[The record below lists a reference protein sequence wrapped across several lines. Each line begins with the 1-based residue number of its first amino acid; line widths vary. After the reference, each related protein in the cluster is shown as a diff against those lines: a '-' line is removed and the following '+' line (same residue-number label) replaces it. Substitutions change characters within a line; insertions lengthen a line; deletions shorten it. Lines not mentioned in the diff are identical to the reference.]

1 MNMDLDS
8 KTRRKGAPSVRAGKA
23 DNSLCMML
31 DYFWC
36 CQQPPS
42 FLLESLHANR
52 SQPRDSLMGKS
63 SANTPTASMPGY
75 SNFPLCRA
83 YILGLLPLASIY
95 CNPRHSQRHADNDKL
110 ANAAVGNGPAHP
122 SIALGLFAA
131 NWSVETIAEATL
143 RRTTQRLS
151 VRPASSLAHRL
162 MTPAACLRTTCGF
175 I

>member
-31 DYFWC
+31 DYFC
-36 CQQPPS
+36 
-42 FLLESLHANR
+42 
-52 SQPRDSLMGKS
+52 LMGKS